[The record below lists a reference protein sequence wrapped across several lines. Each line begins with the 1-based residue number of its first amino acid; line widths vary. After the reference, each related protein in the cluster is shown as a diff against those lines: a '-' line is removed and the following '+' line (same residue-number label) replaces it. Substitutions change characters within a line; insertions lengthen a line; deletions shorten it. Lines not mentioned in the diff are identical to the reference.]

1 MAPQVSTGCAG
12 HQSVHDK
19 QALSHRRDKDA
30 GQKGIW
36 LGTSGLD
43 GTNPS
48 AVRLDSDVCRLLPYT
63 RVTTLH
69 QGTDCIS

>member
-1 MAPQVSTGCAG
+1 MAPQVSAGCAE

-19 QALSHRRDKDA
+19 QAESQEGQDA

-48 AVRLDSDVCRLLPYT
+48 AVRLDSDVCRLLPHT

-69 QGTDCIS
+69 QGPDRIS